1 MQYHDHS
8 DYDYASNMSTHAPAA
23 LEAMQELNQQA
34 IYGSDNPIPAKYAE
48 LMALAVAFTTQCPY
62 CIEKHTSLA
71 KETGVTEEEIAQTTM
86 IAASLRAGAAF
97 GHGLMAMKFF
107 NQEQTQ

>member
-1 MQYHDHS
+1 MPVLHR
-8 DYDYASNMSTHAPAA
+8 
-23 LEAMQELNQQA
+23 
-34 IYGSDNPIPAKYAE
+34 
-48 LMALAVAFTTQCPY
+48 
-62 CIEKHTSLA
+62 EKHTSLA

>member
-1 MQYHDHS
+1 MIGDEMQYHDHS

-71 KETGVTEEEIAQTTM
+71 KETEIGR
-86 IAASLRAGAAF
+86 ASCRERGEVAVVDRTV
-97 GHGLMAMKFF
+97 K
-107 NQEQTQ
+107 QQQ